1 MHPSCQTLGVMQI
14 THASPE
20 DARAVAEIH
29 VSAWRV
35 AYASI
40 FSAEYLASLSVEKR
54 HAWWSECIAAGTSKL
69 LVAKFNGSVHG
80 WLNFAACRDE
90 AAPNYE
96 AEIWAL
102 YVAPTFWSTGTG
114 RSLWLRAKQL
124 MHEQGFKSCS
134 LWVFPQ
140 NARAIKFY
148 EAAGFV
154 ADAYPPKTFERDGRQ
169 LQEVRYVCQ
178 LDA

>member
-1 MHPSCQTLGVMQI
+1 MQI
-14 THASPE
+14 THALPE

-29 VSAWRV
+29 VNAWRV

-54 HAWWSECIAAGTSKL
+54 HAWWSECIAAGTPEL
-69 LVAKFNGSVHG
+69 LVAKSNGSVHG
-80 WLNFAACRDE
+80 WLNFAASRDE
-90 AAPNYE
+90 GATKYV
-96 AEIWAL
+96 AEIWAV

-124 MHEQGFKSCS
+124 MLEQGFTSCS

-140 NARAIKFY
+140 NSRAIKFY
-148 EAAGFV
+148 EAAGFA
-154 ADAYPPKTFERDGRQ
+154 ADPRPPKTFERDGRQ